1 MSTSTRKKT
10 VSFSQFSNFWVC
22 PYKFYRDVILKEK
35 VFEDSI
41 HMSFGTAIHETV
53 QAFLTAYLNISEEEA
68 RKIDL
73 IPMFVNA
80 FKTQVSGKGIKHT
93 PEEFVE
99 FVEDGKGILN
109 EFLSPSNI
117 KYHFPRDKWELL
129 GIESD
134 IREEIINNVILNGKL
149 DILLK
154 EKLSGDIRIV
164 DLKTSGRGWSSNDK
178 DDFTKISQLRIYKA
192 LYSKKYNVP
201 LHKIHV
207 EFIILKR
214 KLYENCKYEQSRIQ
228 VVKPPTYQEDIL
240 QVIQEFRKFVEHCFT
255 PQGIHNTTQKY
266 AKIPGEKKENC
277 KWCIYAKNGKCDQVP
292 DII

>member
-1 MSTSTRKKT
+1 MSTNTRKKT
-10 VSFSQFSNFWVC
+10 VSFSQFSTWWMC
-22 PYKFYRDVILKEK
+22 PARWKLDNIDKLK

-53 QAFLTAYLNISEEEA
+53 QAFLTAYLNISDEEA

-73 IPMFVNA
+73 ISMFINA
-80 FKTQVSGKGIKHT
+80 FKTQVNGKGIKYT

-129 GIESD
+129 GIETD
-134 IREEIINNVILNGKL
+134 IREEIINNVVLNGKL

-164 DLKTSGRGWSSNDK
+164 DLKTSGRGWSQNDK
-178 DDFTKISQLRIYKA
+178 DDFTKVSQLRIYKA
-192 LYSKKYNVP
+192 LYSKKYNIP

-214 KLYENCKYEQSRIQ
+214 KLYDDCKYEQSLIQ
-228 VVKPPTYQEDIL
+228 IVKPPTYQEDIRS
-240 QVIQEFRKFVEHCFT
+240 F
-255 PQGIHNTTQKY
+255 GI
-266 AKIPGEKKENC
+266 P
-277 KWCIYAKNGKCDQVP
+277 
-292 DII
+292 